1 MSEQEFKPLP
11 EKSLEENVAR
21 MGQVIQELAEQKMN
35 LQIDLAVMTE
45 AYKLQEEELNHFR
58 NLATPEQR
66 QVYRIIKQN

>member
-11 EKSLEENVAR
+11 EKSLEENVIQL
-21 MGQVIQELAEQKMN
+21 GKVIQELAEQKMN

-66 QVYRIIKQN
+66 QVYRILKQN

>member
-1 MSEQEFKPLP
+1 MSEEFKPLP
-11 EKSLEENVAR
+11 ERSLEENVIR
-21 MGQVIQELAEQKMN
+21 MGEVIQELAEQKMN

>member
-1 MSEQEFKPLP
+1 MSEEFKPLP
-11 EKSLEENVAR
+11 EKSIEENVIR

-58 NLATPEQR
+58 NLASPEQR

>member
-11 EKSLEENVAR
+11 EKSLEENVIR
-21 MGQVIQELAEQKMN
+21 MGEVIQELAEQKMN

>member
-1 MSEQEFKPLP
+1 MSEEEFKPLP
-11 EKSLEENVAR
+11 EKTIEENVIR
-21 MGQVIQELAEQKMN
+21 MGEVIQELAEQKMN

-45 AYKLQEEELNHFR
+45 AYKLQEEELTHFR